1 MENYVD
7 RKEFDA
13 LKEEVKEIKLEMV
26 KNADLLQQIDKKIDV
41 INEKILSTKQM
52 EELKLTPLKEKI
64 DKLEGNNTWLW
75 RTAIGGILGL
85 AIKILFDV
93 VK

>member
-26 KNADLLQQIDKKIDV
+26 KNADLLQQIDKKIDI

-52 EELKLTPLKEKI
+52 EELKITPLKEKI
-64 DKLEGNNTWLW
+64 DKLEGNNTWL
-75 RTAIGGILGL
+75 
-85 AIKILFDV
+85 
-93 VK
+93 

>member
-26 KNADLLQQIDKKIDV
+26 KNADLLQQIDKKIDI

-52 EELKLTPLKEKI
+52 EELKITPLKEKI

-75 RTAIGGILGL
+75 RTITATIIGL
-85 AIKILFDV
+85 AIELLFNFS
-93 VK
+93 K